1 MTLLSIAQAIQSVD
15 PFAAV
20 RMSWYVYPIILTLH
34 LCGIALLGG
43 MVLMT
48 DVRML
53 GWTMKE
59 RAVSDVVNQLRV
71 PKRIFLGLAV
81 LCGILLAGAKAE
93 EYYYN
98 PFFWAKISLLA
109 SIALHG
115 LIFRGSVYRKVG
127 EFDRL
132 KKMPGRVKLAAGLSL
147 LLWTG
152 VACAGRGIG
161 YIDPPLDKLHAE
173 NRAVIGLGSVF
184 GGRGLGRR

>member
-34 LCGIALLGG
+34 LGG

-81 LCGILLAGAKAE
+81 ICGILLAGAKAE

-98 PFFWAKISLLA
+98 PFFWTRMGILSLL
-109 SIALHG
+109 IVHQ
-115 LIFRGSVYRKVG
+115 LIFRGRVYNKAA
-127 EFDRL
+127 EFDGF
-132 KKMPGRVKLAAGLSL
+132 KKMPGRVRFAAGSSL
-147 LLWTG
+147 FLWTCM
-152 VACAGRGIG
+152 VCA
-161 YIDPPLDKLHAE
+161 
-173 NRAVIGLGSVF
+173 
-184 GGRGLGRR
+184 

>member
-48 DVRML
+48 DMRML
-53 GWTMKE
+53 GWTMRE

-81 LCGILLAGAKAE
+81 ICGILLAGAKAE

-98 PFFWAKISLLA
+98 PFFWTKMGILALL
-109 SIALHG
+109 IVHQ
-115 LIFRGSVYRKVG
+115 LIFRGRVYNKAG

-132 KKMPGRVKLAAGLSL
+132 KKMPGRVRFAAASSL
-147 LLWTG
+147 LLWTCM
-152 VACAGRGIG
+152 VCAGRAIG
-161 YIDPPLDKLHAE
+161 YYDVPIDKLHAFV
-173 NRAVIGLGSVF
+173 ADVIRIVG
-184 GGRGLGRR
+184 